1 MNQSPSGSV
10 SPILVTLVVAA
21 AVFTVGLIGI
31 TLGLR
36 AWGPAT
42 VPTPTPDLASI
53 PLTPL
58 VTRAPSDLAPTPSPI
73 GVVTPI
79 ATYTPLPAPTP
90 TPAATPTATPLPS
103 PTPTA
108 LPTPYSGP
116 FRNNGGD
123 YTGLRTES
131 ITVDGSLADWAIVP
145 AIPVSAVQSGAENL
159 TGQSDLAVDARVA
172 WDDARLYVVY
182 EVADDLHVQPLA
194 GFNLFNGDSTE
205 LFIDADLAGDFPEAS
220 QNGDDFEIGFSAGDF
235 AGIGPEAFVYQP
247 QQRVD
252 WNQQI
257 MVAAQRVGEGYVI
270 EAAIPWS
277 LLGRQPA
284 PGMAFGYALGAFD
297 NDAPGSAAQQTAV
310 VHPPGLAFDQPT
322 TYGNLRLQ

>member
-21 AVFTVGLIGI
+21 AVFTIGLIGI

-36 AWGPAT
+36 ALGPVT

-58 VTRAPSDLAPTPSPI
+58 VTSAPSGLTPTPSPI
-73 GVVTPI
+73 SVVTPT
-79 ATYTPLPAPTP
+79 ASHTPPPVPTVPPTP
-90 TPAATPTATPLPS
+90 PPTATPTPTATPPTS

-108 LPTPYSGP
+108 LPTPYAGP

-123 YTGLRTES
+123 YTSLRTDT
-131 ITVDGSLADWAIVP
+131 ITIDGSLADWAGVP
-145 AIPVSAVQSGAENL
+145 AIPVTALQSGAENL
-159 TGQSDLAVDARVA
+159 TGQSDLAVNARMA

-205 LFIDADLAGDFPEAS
+205 LFIDTDLAGDFPAAS
-220 QNGDDFEIGFSAGDF
+220 QNGDDFEFETF
-235 AGIGPEAFVYQP
+235 EFRLHLPELRTRLHFGPCPPSILEVT
-247 QQRVD
+247 D
-252 WNQQI
+252 S
-257 MVAAQRVGEGYVI
+257 M
-270 EAAIPWS
+270 
-277 LLGRQPA
+277 PA
-284 PGMAFGYALGAFD
+284 ERLSYLIRKSEYPHY
-297 NDAPGSAAQQTAV
+297 DAV
-310 VHPPGLAFDQPT
+310 
-322 TYGNLRLQ
+322 

>member
-1 MNQSPSGSV
+1 MNQSPSSSV

-21 AVFTVGLIGI
+21 AVFTIGLLGI

-36 AWGPAT
+36 ALGPGAA
-42 VPTPTPDLASI
+42 PSPTPDLASI

-58 VTRAPSDLAPTPSPI
+58 VTSAPSGLTPTPSPI
-73 GVVTPI
+73 IVVTPI
-79 ATYTPLPAPTP
+79 ATNPPTPVPTVPPAPAPPATPMTSPAPTP
-90 TPAATPTATPLPS
+90 
-103 PTPTA
+103 
-108 LPTPYSGP
+108 LPTLYAGP

-131 ITVDGSLADWAIVP
+131 ITVDGALADWTGVP
-145 AIPVSAVQSGAENL
+145 SIPISAVQSGAEHL
-159 TGQSDLAVDARVA
+159 TDQADFAVNARVA
-172 WDDARLYVVY
+172 WDDARLYVAY
-182 EVADDLHVQPLA
+182 EVADDLHVQPLS

-205 LFIDADLAGDFPEAS
+205 LFIDTDLAGDFSEAS
-220 QNGDDFEIGFSAGDF
+220 QNGDDFEVGFSAGDF
-235 AGIGPEAFVYQP
+235 AGNGPEAFVYQP

-257 MVAAQRVGEGYVI
+257 MVAVQRVDEGYVI

-284 PGMAFGYALGAFD
+284 PGAAFGLAFGAFD
-297 NDAPGSAAQQTAV
+297 NDLPGSAAQQTAV
-310 VHPPGLAFDQPT
+310 AHPPGLAFDRPT
-322 TYGNLRLQ
+322 TYSNLRLQ